1 MTKTYHKRR
10 FSSRP
15 RAVVY
20 IDGPFYPDQA
30 LSRKEAQNKLHDEI
44 QKTLVDRAKLSDYEY
59 CEYVKK

>member
-10 FSSRP
+10 LGSRP

-44 QKTLVDRAKLSDYEY
+44 WQTMNKRAKLSDYEY